1 VRPSA
6 KLAARHERV
15 LTHYSPHAD
24 DDDNEDGGE
33 PKEGT
38 NEAVADEGVTI
49 EEGKGANSGMMHRNP
64 MLADG
69 EDKEDSSENSADEVK
84 AIAEEDEDSDSDQS
98 VLVSI
103 LTFDF
108 NELIFGGKDFT
119 AQSAW
124 AVVLLETVI
133 IAAACYI
140 LAEAVML
147 SAKALGVQP
156 YFTAVILGAAAS
168 SVPVKT
174 QSFSQPCYSRLTAGG
189 CRTRTLAIK
198 MP

>member
-1 VRPSA
+1 M
-6 KLAARHERV
+6 LAARHERV
-15 LTHYSPHAD
+15 LTHYSAHVD

-33 PKEGT
+33 PQEGT
-38 NEAVADEGVTI
+38 DEAVADEGVTI
-49 EEGKGANSGMMHRNP
+49 EEGKGTKSGIMHSNP
-64 MLADG
+64 MLAEG

-84 AIAEEDEDSDSDQS
+84 AIAEEDEDSDQS

-124 AVVLLETVI
+124 TVVLLETLI

-174 QSFSQPCYSRLTAGG
+174 QPFSQPCYSRLTAGG

>member
-1 VRPSA
+1 M
-6 KLAARHERV
+6 LAARHERV
-15 LTHYSPHAD
+15 LTHYSAHVD

-33 PKEGT
+33 PQEGT
-38 NEAVADEGVTI
+38 DEAVADEGVTI
-49 EEGKGANSGMMHRNP
+49 EEGKGTKSGIMHSNP
-64 MLADG
+64 MLAEG

-84 AIAEEDEDSDSDQS
+84 AIAEEDEDSDQS

-124 AVVLLETVI
+124 TVVLLETLI

-174 QSFSQPCYSRLTAGG
+174 RSCSQPCYSRLTAGG